1 MGNDS
6 VFKRKAVRKQKAE
19 NENTIPSPEALLFGL
34 SISLLLLGFD
44 RVDLLAKVISALTR
58 DIVILKNQEEKRI
71 KSSALV

>member
-1 MGNDS
+1 MIRFQTKGS
-6 VFKRKAVRKQKAE
+6 KKAE

>member
-1 MGNDS
+1 MLQNFLISHFLIKD
-6 VFKRKAVRKQKAE
+6 
-19 NENTIPSPEALLFGL
+19 NLPSPEALLFGL

>member
-1 MGNDS
+1 MIQFS
-6 VFKRKAVRKQKAE
+6 
-19 NENTIPSPEALLFGL
+19 NERQLESRNEKTIPSPEALLFGL

-44 RVDLLAKVISALTR
+44 SVDLLAKVISALTR